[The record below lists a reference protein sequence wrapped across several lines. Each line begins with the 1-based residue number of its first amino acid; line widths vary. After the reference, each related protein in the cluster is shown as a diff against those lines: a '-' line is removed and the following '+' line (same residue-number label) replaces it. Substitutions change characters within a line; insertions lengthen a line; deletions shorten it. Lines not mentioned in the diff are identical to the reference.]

1 MRRPNDL
8 RKFLPLALIALL
20 ALVAAPI
27 AFAEE
32 DDDDIVNPEEQMQA
46 MMAKMAAAKDAL
58 GLTDEQAAQV
68 KEIMQD
74 NVRQMKE
81 VFAKHGLEP
90 GDKPKNM
97 RAKIKLGRDL
107 KPIREQGDK
116 KLAEVMNEEQF
127 KAFKQMR
134 EDAKKE
140 RKNQG

>member
-1 MRRPNDL
+1 MRRIIDPHTYL
-8 RKFLPLALIALL
+8 SLALIALL
-20 ALVAAPI
+20 ALVAVPLAL
-27 AFAEE
+27 ADE
-32 DDDDIVNPEEQMQA
+32 DDGIGNPEEQMQA

-68 KEIMQD
+68 KEILQD
-74 NVRQMKE
+74 NARQMKE

-97 RAKIKLGRDL
+97 RAKVKLGRDL

-116 KLAEVMNEEQF
+116 KLAEVLNEDQM

-134 EDAKKE
+134 EDAKNE
-140 RKNQG
+140 RKNEG

>member
-1 MRRPNDL
+1 MRRTIDP
-8 RKFLPLALIALL
+8 RTFLPFALVALL
-20 ALVAAPI
+20 ALVAVPV

-32 DDDDIVNPEEQMQA
+32 DHDDIVNPEEQKQA

-68 KEIMQD
+68 KEILQD

-107 KPIREQGDK
+107 KPIRKQGDK
-116 KLAEVMNEEQF
+116 KLAEVLNEEQF

-134 EDAKKE
+134 EDVKKE